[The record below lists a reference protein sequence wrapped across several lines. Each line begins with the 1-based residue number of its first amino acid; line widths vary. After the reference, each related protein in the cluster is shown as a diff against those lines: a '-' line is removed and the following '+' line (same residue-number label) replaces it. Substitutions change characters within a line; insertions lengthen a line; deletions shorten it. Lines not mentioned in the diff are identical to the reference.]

1 MSTRC
6 SLLLALAFIAVGCA
20 APRSFRGVDVS
31 TGELVELEGQDAA
44 PGAGWSGRYR
54 SAQLGELSI
63 EQTGIELAGRYEQ
76 RYADCDVR
84 GVLLGKISGN
94 LAEISW
100 AERHA
105 NCPGARDLRGKGYLF
120 QVSGREPKLF
130 GRRLTR
136 VVVQSRLPGRER
148 VVMRDIGPFTATK
161 L

>member
-1 MSTRC
+1 MTTGRRM
-6 SLLLALAFIAVGCA
+6 LALALVLAGCVP
-20 APRSFRGVDVS
+20 PRSFHGVDVS
-31 TGELVELEGQDAA
+31 TGEVIELRPSAVAA
-44 PGAGWSGRYR
+44 GASLSGHYR

-63 EQTGIELAGRYEQ
+63 EQTGTALAGRYEQ
-76 RYADCDVR
+76 HYADCDVR

-120 QVSGREPKLF
+120 HVPGQEPKLF

-136 VVVQSRLPGRER
+136 VLVQARLPGRER
-148 VVMRDIGPFTATK
+148 AVMRDIGPFTATK